1 MISQNA
7 EWIWHRDGWER
18 GEYAFFKDSFKY
30 SDGRVTLSVAAE
42 IDYIAYINGECA
54 GFGAFAG
61 YPFEKYYDE
70 LDVTQLCREGENILT
85 LTVRYE
91 GRDTSTH
98 IEDGAGV
105 IYSLECDGSTVA
117 YSSEKTQGAFDT
129 RYLQHE
135 PRMISGQLGDT
146 VDMINA
152 DEPTE
157 LSNSVTLQK
166 CKNIKPRPVLKTE
179 LCDRVYGVSIDT
191 QRRIYD
197 IGRECAGYLFLRVH
211 TSTAQKIKVAYAEHM
226 ATGNVVYIL
235 GNRNFSLD
243 FYTKD
248 GENYFECLL
257 LRTAG
262 RYYQVI
268 AEGECEVIE
277 IGLIPTL
284 YPQTEVEPTDI
295 CLDGL
300 ERRIYD
306 TSVRTLRLC
315 MNLHYEDCPWREQAL
330 YVLDSRNQMLCG
342 YYAFA
347 DSSFQR
353 ANLAFITKGVR
364 SDGFLELTYPA
375 RKTPAIPFF
384 SIMYPV
390 AVYEYIQHTGDN
402 SILDEAMPVMLRF
415 MKSTKERIAA
425 NGLIPDFAP
434 PYWNFYEWSEGSD
447 GVLAEEEKSRNDK
460 YHLILNCAYIYSCKY
475 FVKLCDIAG
484 VEFDFDADAMRE
496 AIKKSFFDENRG
508 IFCLSTV
515 RPALFSQLG
524 NAFACLAGLGDE
536 RTVESLKT
544 DEHIPATL
552 SMLGF
557 VYDALLEANEE
568 NAEYVLA
575 DIRKKYGYMLEWGA
589 TSFWE
594 TINGAN
600 DFGNA
605 GSMCHGWSAMPV
617 YYYHKLLKK
626 T

>member
-1 MISQNA
+1 MISKNA
-7 EWIWHRDGWER
+7 EWIWNADKWER
-18 GEYAFFKDSFKY
+18 GEYAFFCDSFKY
-30 SDGRVTLSVAAE
+30 SGGKVTLSVAAE
-42 IDYIAYINGECA
+42 TDYIAYINGTLA

-61 YPFEKYYDE
+61 YPFEKYCDE
-70 LDVTQLCREGENILT
+70 LDITELCRDGENILT

-98 IEDGAGV
+98 IDDGAGV
-105 IYSLECDGSTVA
+105 IYSVECDGIELA
-117 YSSEKTQGAFDT
+117 YSSENTQSALET

-146 VDMINA
+146 VDMIDA

-157 LSNSVTLQK
+157 LSNSVVIEK
-166 CKNIKPRPVLKTE
+166 CKSIKPRPVKRVE
-179 LCDRVYGVSIDT
+179 LYEKVQGVLIDAE
-191 QRRIYD
+191 RLIYD
-197 IGRECAGYLFLRVH
+197 IGRETAGYLFLRVR
-211 TSTAQKIKVAYAEHM
+211 TNGKQKIKVAYSEHM

-243 FYTKD
+243 FYTKG
-248 GENYFECLL
+248 GESYFECLL

-268 AEGECEVIE
+268 PEGECEVLE

-284 YPQTEVEPTDI
+284 YPLTEKEPADL
-295 CLDGL
+295 CLDEI

-347 DSSFQR
+347 DSAYQR
-353 ANLAFITKGVR
+353 ANLAFIAKGVR
-364 SDGFLELTYPA
+364 EDGFLELTYPA
-375 RKTPAIPFF
+375 RNTPAIPFF

-390 AVYEYIQHTGDN
+390 AVYEYIQHTGDK
-402 SILDEAMPVMLRF
+402 SILSETMPVMLRF
-415 MKSTKERIAA
+415 MQSTKEKIAA
-425 NGLIPDFAP
+425 NGLIPYFND
-434 PYWNFYEWSEGSD
+434 PYWNFYEWSEGSS
-447 GVLAEEEKSRNDK
+447 GALRVEGGNNESKF
-460 YHLILNCAYIYSCKY
+460 HLIFNCAYIYSCER
-475 FVKLCDIAG
+475 FVKLCEMAG
-484 VEFDFDADAMRE
+484 GDFDFDADSMRA
-496 AIKKSFFDENRG
+496 AINETFFDEARG
-508 IFCLSTV
+508 VFRLSTV
-515 RPALFSQLG
+515 TPELTSQLG
-524 NAFACLAGLGDE
+524 NAFACLAGLGDA
-536 RTVESLKT
+536 RTVESLKG
-544 DEHIPATL
+544 EEYIPATL

-557 VYDALLEANEE
+557 VYDALLAKDAN

-575 DIRKKYGYMLEWGA
+575 DIRKKYGYMLDWGA

-594 TINGAN
+594 TMNGAY

-617 YYYHKLLKK
+617 YYYHKLLRK
-626 T
+626 